1 MGKRPIWG
9 DAFRARDALASVIG
23 REVTALDPLSEEFR
37 VKRMQPAG
45 FEDWKAVALETNP
58 EIAAQRHAVEVAGE
72 EINNRVPAHFPRIDL
87 VRAITQDKS
96 RSLVLVGIDALTG
109 SIGVQANI
117 PRRRHLRPRHRTAS
131 NYKKAKS

>member
-1 MGKRPIWG
+1 
-9 DAFRARDALASVIG
+9 
-23 REVTALDPLSEEFR
+23 
-37 VKRMQPAG
+37 MQPAG
-45 FEDWKAVALETNP
+45 FEDWKAVALESNP

-96 RSLVLVGIDALTG
+96 GSLVLVGIDALTG

-117 PRRRHLRPRHRTAS
+117 PIHAGGVICGHGTGPHPIMKKQKLISTLPSTGHLLS
-131 NYKKAKS
+131 